1 MGITNG
7 ALRNKSVLISGAS
20 AAGPTLAYWL
30 QRYGFTPTVVERH
43 PTLRPGGYA
52 IDVRG
57 TAIGVAKQMGVW
69 EDVRKADTHLREVL
83 FHDTNHNVVATM
95 DPNFGAGPGKA
106 GDIELLRDDLAV
118 ILYRLTKNSVE
129 YMFSNSIK
137 TIEQDEEGVNVTFE
151 GGQQRRF
158 DLVVGA
164 DGAHSN
170 VRNLVFGP
178 ESKFAHFLGR
188 YICVFTIPNYLNL
201 DRLWVWHFRP
211 NIVAG
216 IMQYG
221 LNQHTRAIF
230 MLNAPQM
237 SFPNHDTARQKAIV
251 RGMLKEHATAWEIP
265 RMLEEM
271 DKATDFYFDIAAQI
285 KMDSWSQGRVAL
297 LGDAGWAPTPF
308 TGQGTS
314 TAMVGAYVLA
324 GELAAARGDYR
335 KAFARYD
342 EELRSFM
349 KQNQDIALNA
359 KETEIPT
366 SWPDVDKQHELLKAL
381 KAAPSGEIP
390 KGSLVDVVQTA
401 ANAYTLQSYEKFL
414 V

>member
-1 MGITNG
+1 MSMSNG

-30 QRYGFTPTVVERH
+30 HRYGFTPTVVERH

-57 TAIGVAKQMGVW
+57 TAIGVAQQMGIW
-69 EDVRKADTHLREVL
+69 GDVQKADTHLKETL
-83 FHDTNHNVVATM
+83 FHDTNHKVVATM

-118 ILYRLTKNSVE
+118 ILYGVTKNNVE

-137 TIEQDEEGVNVTFE
+137 TIEQDEGGAHVTFE

-170 VRNLVFGP
+170 VRKLIFGP
-178 ESKFAHFLGR
+178 ESNFSHFLGR

-211 NIVAG
+211 NVVAG

-221 LNQHTRAIF
+221 LNQHTRGIF
-230 MLNAPQM
+230 MLNGPQKP
-237 SFPNHDTARQKAIV
+237 FPNHDTAQQKAIV
-251 RGMLKEHATAWEIP
+251 RGMLKEHMAWEIP

-271 DKATDFYFDIAAQI
+271 DKATDFYFDIAVQI
-285 KMDSWSQGRVAL
+285 KMDSWCKGRVAL
-297 LGDAGWAPTPF
+297 LGDAGWSPTPF

-314 TAMVGAYVLA
+314 TAMIGAYVLA

-335 KAFARYD
+335 TAFARYD
-342 EELRSFM
+342 SELHAFV
-349 KQNQDIALNA
+349 KQNQDIAIDA

-366 SWPDVDKQHELLKAL
+366 TWADIDKQHELLRAL

-390 KGSLVDVVQTA
+390 KGSLVDVIQTA
-401 ANAYTLQSYEKFL
+401 ANAYTLKNYEQYL

>member
-1 MGITNG
+1 
-7 ALRNKSVLISGAS
+7 
-20 AAGPTLAYWL
+20 LAYWL

-57 TAIGVAKQMGVW
+57 SAITVAKHMGILEAIKKV
-69 EDVRKADTHLREVL
+69 DTNLREVL
-83 FHDTNHNVVATM
+83 FHDTDHKVVATM

-106 GDIELLRDDLAV
+106 GDVELLRDDLAT
-118 ILYRLTKNSVE
+118 ILYGLTKNSVE

-137 TIEQDEEGVNVTFE
+137 TIEQDEEGAHVTFE

-170 VRNLVFGP
+170 VRRLVFGE
-178 ESKFAHFLGR
+178 ESKFTHFLGR

-201 DRLWVWHFRP
+201 DRLWLWHFRP
-211 NIVAG
+211 NVVAG

-230 MLNAPQM
+230 MLNGPER
-237 SFPNHDTARQKAIV
+237 SFANHDTVQQKAIV
-251 RGMLKEHATAWEIP
+251 RGMLKDSMAWEIP

-271 DKATDFYFDIAAQI
+271 DKATDFYFDIASQI
-285 KMDSWSQGRVAL
+285 KMDSWSKGRVVL
-297 LGDAGWAPTPF
+297 LGDAGSAPTPF

-335 KAFARYD
+335 TGFARY
-342 EELRSFM
+342 EAELRPFV
-349 KQNQDIALNA
+349 KQNQDIAHNA

-366 SWPDVDKQHELLKAL
+366 SWPEIDQQHELLRAL

-390 KGSLVDVVQTA
+390 KGSLVDVIQSA
-401 ANAYTLQSYEKFL
+401 ANAYEPKSYEQY
-414 V
+414 VV